1 MKIFFMIAFL
11 SLSAAC
17 YVCFLLI
24 DGAPTLL
31 GVIGVAGIL
40 LSLFFNIKSLSAA
53 LRRRKKPNH

>member
-40 LSLFFNIKSLSAA
+40 LSLFLNVKNMIAT
-53 LRRRKKPNH
+53 RRSRKASK

>member
-1 MKIFFMIAFL
+1 MKCFFMIAFL
-11 SLSAAC
+11 ALSTAC

-40 LSLFFNIKSLSAA
+40 LSLFLNVKNLIAT
-53 LRRRKKPNH
+53 RRRKR